1 MTPQQRDALRG
12 KLAGLLGWVP
22 HVKTIH
28 ESSTKEPNESFK
40 IWVRNGVKCLSEA
53 GHPIPDADLNA
64 LAAVWAERLGNLS
77 WVVERFING
86 NGDWVYAGRARRGP
100 DCLAAITDM
109 DTEYDTRLALMV
121 ACFEAERKKA

>member
-1 MTPQQRDALRG
+1 MTPQQRDALRD
-12 KLAGLLGWVP
+12 KLARLLGWTP
-22 HVKTIH
+22 TTDLDGPMWDRLATQEI
-28 ESSTKEPNESFK
+28 SY
-40 IWVRNGVKCLSEA
+40 A
-53 GHPIPDADLNA
+53 HPIPDADLNA